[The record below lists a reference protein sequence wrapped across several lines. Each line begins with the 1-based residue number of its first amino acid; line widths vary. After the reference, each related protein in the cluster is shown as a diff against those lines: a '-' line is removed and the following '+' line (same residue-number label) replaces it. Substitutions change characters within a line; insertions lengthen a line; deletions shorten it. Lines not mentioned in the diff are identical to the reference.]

1 MIAPSGASSAIS
13 TGTCADGWVS
23 CAASVG
29 GGCCPSGYGCGTS
42 CTAMATGQSNVGKG
56 APSEAA
62 NARACGW
69 ILLGLSVLSGV
80 GMAFL

>member
-1 MIAPSGASSAIS
+1 MAPIGAGSAAL
-13 TGTCADGWVS
+13 TGSCANGWFS

-42 CTAMATGQSNVGKG
+42 CTAMASGESNVGKG

-62 NARACGW
+62 NARVYGW
-69 ILLGLSVLSGV
+69 VLLSLGILSGA
-80 GMAFL
+80 GMVFL